1 MRFHR
6 YLSITLSAAALALA
20 AAPATTHASIV
31 IGATRVIYEAASGE
45 KTVRLTNKGQTPS
58 LVQAWLDTGAPQAE
72 RGTLEVPFVVSP
84 PMSRID
90 PGKSQTLRIM
100 HSGEPL
106 PHDRESIFWLNVLD
120 IPARPDASKGEN
132 FLQLSFRSRIKFF
145 FRPAGLPGTAAQAPA
160 QLTWLL
166 ATESGRQVLQVAN
179 PTPYHVSFS
188 AVELA
193 TGSQTL
199 AVQEPGMLAPFE
211 TRALALPRAAT
222 ASAGTR
228 VRYQFINDY
237 GGVSK
242 DEAALQGSAR

>member
-6 YLSITLSAAALALA
+6 YLSIIFSAAALSLA
-20 AAPATTHASIV
+20 VAPAITHASVV

-45 KTVRLTNKGQTPS
+45 KTVRLTNKSQAPS
-58 LVQAWLDTGAPQAE
+58 LVQAWLDTGASQAE
-72 RGTLEVPFVVSP
+72 RSTLEVPFVVSP

-106 PHDRESIFWLNVLD
+106 PPDRESIFWLNVLD
-120 IPARPDASKGEN
+120 IPARPNAKNGEN

-145 FRPAGLPGTAAQAPA
+145 FRPAGLAGTAMQAPQ
-160 QLTWLL
+160 QLTWQL
-166 ATESGRQVLQVAN
+166 AGEGNRAVLRVSN
-179 PTPYHVSFS
+179 PTPYHVSFA

-193 TGSQTL
+193 SGEKTL
-199 AVQEPGMLAPFE
+199 AVKDPAMVAPFE
-211 TRALALPRAAT
+211 TRTLELPTT
-222 ASAGTR
+222 AMASTSMR

-237 GGVSK
+237 GGISSG
-242 DEAALQGSAR
+242 EAALQEPVR

>member
-6 YLSITLSAAALALA
+6 YLSIIFSAAALSLA
-20 AAPATTHASIV
+20 AAPAITHASVV

-45 KTVRLTNKGQTPS
+45 KTVRLTNKSQAPS

-72 RGTLEVPFVVSP
+72 RSTLEVPFVVSP

-106 PHDRESIFWLNVLD
+106 PQDRESIFWLNVLD
-120 IPARPDASKGEN
+120 IPARPSAKNGEN

-145 FRPAGLPGTAAQAPA
+145 FRPAGLTGTAMQAPE
-160 QLTWLL
+160 QLTWQL
-166 ATESGRQVLQVAN
+166 ANEGNRAILRVSN
-179 PTPYHVSFS
+179 PTPYHVSFA

-193 TGSQTL
+193 SGEKALS
-199 AVQEPGMLAPFE
+199 VKDPGMVAPFE
-211 TRALALPRAAT
+211 TRVLEVPNTVSPAM
-222 ASAGTR
+222 R

-237 GGVSK
+237 GGVSNG
-242 DEAALQGSAR
+242 EAALQKPVR